1 LSALDDSVEGIR
13 ARYDLVE
20 GLEIGPFS
28 RIGYQRMLGQSGGVV
43 RRPFYGHGILH
54 IPPFAIA
61 LPEARLLDAI
71 GCKQAEGSLVE
82 EAGTVYT
89 YSGMAARDGSESHAL
104 ARVDYIFEEYSDP
117 PRPGAEPPRPMNFML
132 YMDIRVG
139 QPIGGT
145 FRQSS
150 PPDRSRQ
157 RYWASLQVVWAKV
170 WSFFIA
176 PTLAFAIELRER
188 VRAGHG
194 FDIGPPPYTVNR

>member
-1 LSALDDSVEGIR
+1 LSAIDDSIEGIR

-20 GLEIGPFS
+20 GLEIGSFS
-28 RIGYQRMLGQSGGVV
+28 RTGYQRMLGQPGGVV
-43 RRPFYGHGILH
+43 RRPFYGNGI
-54 IPPFAIA
+54 IQMSPFTIA
-61 LPEARLLDAI
+61 LPEAHVLDVI

-82 EAGTVYT
+82 DAGTVYR

-104 ARVDYIFEEYSDP
+104 SRVDFIFEEYSDP
-117 PRPGAEPPRPMNFML
+117 PKPGAEPPRPMNFML

-139 QPIGGT
+139 QPIAET
-145 FRQSS
+145 FIQSS

-157 RYWASLQVVWAKV
+157 RYWASLQVVWSRV

-176 PTLAFAIELRER
+176 PTMAFAIELRER